1 MAATNSPVII
11 RRRAIGEITSGQP
24 APTVQFSPTFM
35 KFHGPLVLTLSFSLA
50 AASLFGADAT
60 KKKYPAAP
68 PPPAPEPAAKKPLV
82 LTDPVAVVEGVE
94 IKKAELEAAFA
105 SVLAAQKIAP
115 GSIPEE
121 QRVQGYRIV
130 LDDMIV
136 DKLITKRSAD
146 VKVTDD
152 EVKAQYEKI
161 KGNFGSEAELK
172 KQVEAAGQTIEKVKE
187 NLRNR
192 LRQEHWID
200 DQIKG
205 KADVTDADAEDFYKK
220 NPEQFKSPEQVRA
233 SHILIAVPADAKPEV
248 VVEKEK
254 AAKAIA
260 ERVKKGEPFDKLAKE
275 LSEDPSA
282 KQNSGD
288 LDFFA
293 RDAMVPEF
301 SKAAFAMK
309 KDEISD
315 PVRSE
320 FGYHVIKVTD
330 RKEADTVS
338 LEKAKPQ
345 LIAFLKQKKKQAEVE
360 KVVQDLRAK
369 AEVKINLPEAPP
381 PAPVP
386 APAP

>member
-1 MAATNSPVII
+1 
-11 RRRAIGEITSGQP
+11 
-24 APTVQFSPTFM
+24 M
-35 KFHGPLVLTLSFSLA
+35 KSYGPLVFTLSLSLA
-50 AASLFGADAT
+50 AAVSFGADAT
-60 KKKYPAAP
+60 KKKSAAPAPAAP
-68 PPPAPEPAAKKPLV
+68 APADTAAKKPFV

-105 SVLAAQKIAP
+105 SVLSQQKMAP
-115 GSIPEE
+115 GSLPDD
-121 QRVQGYRIV
+121 QRMQGYRMI
-130 LDDMIV
+130 LDDMIIE
-136 DKLITKRSAD
+136 KLITKRSAE
-146 VKVTDD
+146 VKVPD
-152 EVKAQYEKI
+152 EELTAQFEKI

-187 NLRNR
+187 NLRER
-192 LRQEHWID
+192 LQQEHWID
-200 DQIKG
+200 EQIKD
-205 KADVTDADAEDFYKK
+205 KADVTDADATDFYKK
-220 NPEQFKSPEQVRA
+220 NPDQFKAPEQVRA

-248 VVEKEK
+248 VIEKEK

-260 ERVKKGEPFDKLAKE
+260 DRVKKGEPFDKLAKE

-282 KQNSGD
+282 KQNGGD

-293 RDAMVPEF
+293 REAMVPEF

-330 RKEADTVS
+330 RKDADVVS

-345 LIAFLKQKKKQAEVE
+345 LIAYLKQRKKQAEVE
-360 KVVQDLRAK
+360 KVVQDMRAK
-369 AEVKINLPEAPP
+369 ADVKVNLPEAPAA
-381 PAPVP
+381 PAPAVAP